1 MDKVAVGRLSFAE
14 RKVEAQLVCKA
25 TFELCYCASG
35 ECDSHLAI
43 ECLRL
48 GCNCSV
54 YGCTREIA
62 GMLLSPNA
70 FLSYDSAFD
79 FGSREYEKLVRRREA
94 VVRGSSEV
102 VVV

>member
-1 MDKVAVGRLSFAE
+1 MVKVAVRRLTFAE
-14 RKVEAQLVCKA
+14 RKVEAQLASKA
-25 TFELCYCASG
+25 TFELCYCGSA
-35 ECDSHLAI
+35 ECGSHLAI
-43 ECLRL
+43 DCLRL
-48 GCNCSV
+48 GCDCLV
-54 YGCTREIA
+54 YGCIRESA

-102 VVV
+102 VVI